1 MSNTFFTAHD
11 YTALH
16 EVVFRADYPGY
27 RPSVIE
33 SPNGDVALDSQ
44 KRYSHIATK
53 YLKQFPAPDAPH
65 YRARMNERDMLEAY
79 LRIAHRHAVEVAVA
93 SGLVP
98 AAFLPSFEHGAL
110 RVLEYPAGASS
121 APHTDVGLLTLNLYR
136 DQPACLETFE
146 DRWGRG
152 NDWYSGT
159 TRAPYHLG
167 RIAREIGLGPAAAH
181 RVIGSATPQHSIVYF
196 AVPDHEAVLPSGA
209 RLGTW
214 LEAEMAKMRYDK

>member
-1 MSNTFFTAHD
+1 MSFFSALD
-11 YTALH
+11 YEALH
-16 EVVFRADYPGY
+16 AVVFRADYPGY
-27 RPSVIE
+27 RPNVVE
-33 SPNGDVALDSQ
+33 APNGDAALDTQ
-44 KRYSHIATK
+44 KRYAHIATK
-53 YLKQFPAPDAPH
+53 YLQQWQVQWTHKNHLRNCQDWNTLIG
-65 YRARMNERDMLEAY
+65 YLEK
-79 LRIAHRHAVEVAVA
+79 AHRRATDVAIEL
-93 SGLVP
+93 GVP
-98 AAFLPSFEHGAL
+98 TAFLPSFEHGAL
-110 RVLEYPAGASS
+110 RVLEYPAGAGS

-136 DQPACLETFE
+136 DQPECLHTFE

-152 NDWYSGT
+152 NDWYSGM

-196 AVPDHEAVLPSGA
+196 AVPDHEAVLSSGA